1 MSVQCFIFSDLILVL
16 SIAFTVK
23 MLESILNMKGVLLL
37 DTTFTRLQSCQR
49 MQMYVVSTLSATL
62 FFKYML
68 IRSLSHEEKSSRRII
83 NEGIL
88 LLN

>member
-1 MSVQCFIFSDLILVL
+1 MSVHGFIFSDLIVVL

-37 DTTFTRLQSCQR
+37 DTIHTSTMSEYVNVRYRLSIVSYTFI
-49 MQMYVVSTLSATL
+49 
-62 FFKYML
+62 KYML

-83 NEGIL
+83 NEGYCS
-88 LLN
+88 